1 MSLIKSVT
9 FISNKNE
16 NSFMKAIDE
25 EIQRLQNMNC
35 KVEIQYSTTHA
46 GNGFVEYSAL
56 IIGRA

>member
-16 NSFMKAIDE
+16 NRFMKAIDE

-35 KVEIQYSTTHA
+35 KVEIQYSTAHT